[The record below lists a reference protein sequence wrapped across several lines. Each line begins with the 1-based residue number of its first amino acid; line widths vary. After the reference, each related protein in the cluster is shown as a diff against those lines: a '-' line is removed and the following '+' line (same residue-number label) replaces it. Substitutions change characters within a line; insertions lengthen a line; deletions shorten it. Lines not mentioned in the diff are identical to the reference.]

1 MLAKG
6 SFTIAVMVP
15 GSLCLGEWAR
25 KERPWELAQC
35 PLCQEGRVYTTP
47 LELSADRNVSAYK
60 SLRIASERSTELW
73 VRKPQKLVSLF

>member
-1 MLAKG
+1 M
-6 SFTIAVMVP
+6 
-15 GSLCLGEWAR
+15 
-25 KERPWELAQC
+25 
-35 PLCQEGRVYTTP
+35 YTTP